1 MLILFGIVVNF
12 EVMKKISLGGYK
24 AIGEIAK
31 FNLAPITLLIGPNG
45 SGKSSV
51 VNMVRAVENIV
62 LERVEK
68 SENKLFDLV
77 QLEWEKEELLEF
89 SNNLFGVNKL
99 TYSVSDFL
107 ENPSGKFFKENDLN
121 RSFNEEKIHL
131 NFPIVL
137 DFFKN
142 EFEVRFSYC
151 LRDSRLLG
159 LDSIEIVNM
168 DSGELFMSISL
179 IEDFATS
186 NPLKKAVRKYYS
198 ANICLDINFVLNEIK
213 KESAKILKMNPF
225 KTDFDPKDFEQ
236 YSKNS
241 ALITELFSDFS
252 DKKQI
257 EALEAEKECLKLQRN
272 LTTNFDVADKCI
284 LHTND
289 SNNMPKEMNFNFV
302 RMINFLQ
309 GEGLLFDYACLDETD
324 ASFSEN
330 SRVTAKREFE
340 SEFIQE
346 MQLGKF
352 KTLPW
357 DIQALSIFLDNLDVS
372 SYVLEKNQISKLQLN
387 ALGMDVVG
395 LSQFGDFIINKMVFQ
410 NFRNSLGSLKNY
422 FGDHKYIGVDRLSEN
437 KNTVNINDSH
447 EFLEEILSMRIAGV
461 NESPSVSF
469 LNYHFKQFG
478 IDMMGDFRS
487 LAEYYN
493 LVMNDSEIN
502 RGIGYGHEKLIS
514 IISRLSLPSQYVNP
528 DELNVLFNDRFD
540 GMSAESVRGMFY
552 GKGRL
557 FIIEEPESN
566 LHPNNQTKIA
576 DLLIDASWKFGH
588 QFLIETHSEYLVRKL
603 QFYVA
608 CGKIK
613 SEDVQIYYFD
623 KSKDS
628 GLAIESINIMS
639 DGSLSRPF
647 GSGFFDE
654 SDRISLELFVARR
667 NNMN

>member
-1 MLILFGIVVNF
+1 MK
-12 EVMKKISLGGYK
+12 KKISLGGYK
-24 AIGEIAK
+24 AIGEIAN

-51 VNMVRAVENIV
+51 VNLVRAVENIV
-62 LERVEK
+62 LERVDK

-89 SNNLFGVNKL
+89 SKNLFGINKL
-99 TYSVSDFL
+99 TYSVFDFL
-107 ENPSGKFFKENDLN
+107 ENPLGKFFKPKDFN
-121 RSFNEEKIHL
+121 RSLNEEKIRLH
-131 NFPIVL
+131 FPIVL

-159 LDSIEIVNM
+159 IDSIEIVNM

-198 ANICLDINFVLNEIK
+198 ANICLDLNFVLNEIK
-213 KESAKILKMNPF
+213 KESAKILKRNPF
-225 KTDFDPKDFEQ
+225 KTDFDPDDFEQ
-236 YSKNS
+236 NSNNS
-241 ALITELFSDFS
+241 ALILGLFSDFS
-252 DKKQI
+252 DKKQKD
-257 EALEAEKECLKLQRN
+257 ALEAENECLKLQRN
-272 LTTNFDVADKCI
+272 LITNFDVVDKCI
-284 LHTND
+284 LHTDEGYNL
-289 SNNMPKEMNFNFV
+289 PKEMNYNFV
-302 RMINFLQ
+302 RMIDFLK
-309 GEGLLFDYACLDETD
+309 GEGLLFDYAYQDEAAD
-324 ASFSEN
+324 SYNEN
-330 SRVTAKREFE
+330 SRLTAKREFE
-340 SEFIQE
+340 REFIQKI
-346 MQLGKF
+346 QLGKF
-352 KTLPW
+352 NTAPW
-357 DIQALSIFLDNLDVS
+357 DFQALSLFLDNLDVS
-372 SYVLEKNQISKLQLN
+372 SYVLEKNQISKLQLSS
-387 ALGMDVVG
+387 LGLDVVG

-410 NFRNSLGSLKNY
+410 NFRNSLGGLKNY

-437 KNTVNINDSH
+437 KNTININDSH

-461 NESPSVSF
+461 DESPSVAF

-487 LAEYYN
+487 LAEYYD
-493 LVMNDSEIN
+493 LVLNDSEIE

-514 IISRLSLPSQYVNP
+514 IISRLSLPSQFVNP
-528 DELNVLFNDRFD
+528 DELSTIFNDSFD
-540 GMSAESVRGMFY
+540 GMSAESVRGMFL

-576 DLLIDASWKFGH
+576 DLLIDAAWKFGH

-603 QFYVA
+603 QFFIA
-608 CGKIK
+608 SGKIK

-623 KSKDS
+623 KSKDG
-628 GLAIESINIMS
+628 GLKIESINILS

-654 SDRISLELFVARR
+654 SDRISLDLFVARR